1 MAPNLFSIYV
11 KDVNAGDVKD
21 LDVGGM
27 DVCVEDL
34 DAGGVDVCVE
44 ELDAGGVDVARGGA
58 SLGEG
63 RRSGRDVEEG
73 NKQMKR

>member
-27 DVCVEDL
+27 DVCVE
-34 DAGGVDVCVE
+34 

-63 RRSGRDVEEG
+63 CRRR
-73 NKQMKR
+73 KQANEKVNQK